1 MKMELLSTIL
11 LHEKTFIKVQNYKPT
26 ISKIRYNE
34 KIKLYPKYQPKKVKE
49 LIKLIMF
56 SATNNMNDELT
67 KMLSDQRIKDLEKNK
82 LMKLLDDVYKVYLND
97 KKCLAQFI
105 FYNYLEFI
113 SDTLLNTIVCF
124 NSKSY
129 KIFNQIQNRLW
140 IETKTKLCKK
150 ISKKVIRQLKW
161 EKYVFIDEKEEE
173 EEEFCLNNLF

>member
-1 MKMELLSTIL
+1 
-11 LHEKTFIKVQNYKPT
+11 
-26 ISKIRYNE
+26 
-34 KIKLYPKYQPKKVKE
+34 
-49 LIKLIMF
+49 MF

-129 KIFNQIQNRLW
+129 KIFNQNPKTDLW

-150 ISKKVIRQLKW
+150 FQKKL
-161 EKYVFIDEKEEE
+161 
-173 EEEFCLNNLF
+173 